1 MNAFLMKAVTLLSWV
16 LAITAWVQ
24 GWEGL
29 LGYLPMVGLI
39 VAGVHVLEV
48 LFLWVAF
55 RKKSSNVRLD
65 AFLVFVFGI
74 FHLQRF
80 MPRR

>member
-1 MNAFLMKAVTLLSWV
+1 MNIFAMKAATLLFWV
-16 LAITAWVQ
+16 LAISAWVQ
-24 GWEGL
+24 DWEGL
-29 LGYLPMVGLI
+29 LSYLPMIGLV

-48 LFLWVAF
+48 LLFLTVF
-55 RKKSSNVRLD
+55 RKKSTNVRLD
-65 AFLVFVFGI
+65 AAQIFVFGM